1 MDSGII
7 FNIILQIKIKNY
19 VKLKSQ
25 LKRSEL
31 PFFFLFEAIIW
42 GCYSAKRHQNLG
54 IHLINLNLYDILPK
68 GKHMYCLNVYLFL
81 FLSMERFS

>member
-31 PFFFLFEAIIW
+31 SFFFLFEAIIW
-42 GCYSAKRHQNLG
+42 GCYSAERHQNLG
-54 IHLINLNLYDILPK
+54 THLINLNLYDILPK